1 MFKNL
6 SQRLS
11 ETIKKVSNK
20 NHLTEDN
27 IKNTL
32 RDVRKALLEADVA
45 LPVVSFID
53 KIKEKSIGLETN
65 KNLTPGQTF
74 LKIVEDELKTTL
86 GSQNEGLN
94 LSSKP
99 PVVILVAG
107 LTRCR

>member
-45 LPVVSFID
+45 LPVVKSFID

-74 LKIVEDELKTTL
+74 
-86 GSQNEGLN
+86 
-94 LSSKP
+94 
-99 PVVILVAG
+99 
-107 LTRCR
+107 